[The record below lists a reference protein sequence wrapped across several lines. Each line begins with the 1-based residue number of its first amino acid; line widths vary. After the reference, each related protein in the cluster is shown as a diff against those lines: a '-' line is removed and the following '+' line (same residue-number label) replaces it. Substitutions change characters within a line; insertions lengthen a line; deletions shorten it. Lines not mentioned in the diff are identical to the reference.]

1 MGNDKRKKGART
13 RQRRREQRR
22 AVFFLVLIIIVAV
35 YIIGAVFYSKH
46 FYGKDMVFGIKVSN
60 QTVESLKEKIK
71 EKVGEYQLTVTSR
84 TGDEVITA
92 ADIDLAFD
100 DKGIVDDLK
109 AEQSALLWF
118 TGLFSKGEDID
129 VDVTLDETLLQS
141 KTDSFSFMQDDNMQE
156 PVDAHLEYSDGKF
169 QIIKEDLGTQLDTE
183 RVHTKVSEAVME
195 GESSL
200 DLDAAGCYTEPDIYE
215 DSEEL
220 AAEQTQVNDML
231 DVEIIYDFSDRQE
244 VVNSDLISQWITFG
258 EDFTFELDQ
267 EKVEEYMHELGLKY
281 DTFGLSREFTTSLGE
296 TITLK
301 GGDYGWLIGKTKS
314 AEVLIEKIKAGES
327 GTIEPEYRYTG
338 KCRDTNDIGDTYI
351 EVSIANQRMW
361 CYVDGECIVDTPVVT
376 GNINIEGRAT
386 PSGGVWA
393 IDAKMT
399 DYNLVGEGYNSHVN
413 YWMPFNG
420 NVGVHDATWRDSF
433 GGSIYKTNG
442 SHGCVNTPLSNAKK
456 IYENVSIG
464 TPVVV
469 Y

>member
-1 MGNDKRKKGART
+1 
-13 RQRRREQRR
+13 
-22 AVFFLVLIIIVAV
+22 
-35 YIIGAVFYSKH
+35 
-46 FYGKDMVFGIKVSN
+46 MVFGIKVSN

-71 EKVGEYQLTVTSR
+71 ENVGQYQLTVSSR
-84 TGDEVITA
+84 TGEETLTA
-92 ADIDLAFD
+92 DDIDLAFD
-100 DKGIVDDLK
+100 DQGIVDDLK
-109 AEQSALLWF
+109 ADQSALLWF
-118 TGLFSKGEDID
+118 TGFFSGGEDID
-129 VDVTLDETLLQS
+129 VDVVWDEALLES
-141 KTDSFSFMQDDNMQE
+141 KTDSFSFMQEENMQA
-156 PVDAHLEYSDGKF
+156 PVDAHLEYSDGQF
-169 QIIKEDLGTQLDTE
+169 QVVKEDPGTQLEKDS
-183 RVHTKVSEAVME
+183 VHAKVSEAVRE
-195 GESSL
+195 GHSEL
-200 DLDAAGCYTEPDIYE
+200 DLDEAGCYAKPQICE

-220 AAEQTQVNDML
+220 IKEQSQVNDML

-258 EDFTFELDQ
+258 DDFTFELDQ

-281 DTFGLSREFTTSLGE
+281 DTFGLSREFTTSTGQ
-296 TITLK
+296 TIKLK
-301 GGDYGWLIGKTKS
+301 GGDYGWLIGKTAS
-314 AEVLIEKIKAGES
+314 AEALIEKIKAGES

-338 KCRDTNDIGDTYI
+338 KCRDTNDIGNTYI

-420 NVGVHDATWRDSF
+420 NVGIHDATWRDSF

-442 SHGCVNTPLSNAKK
+442 SHGCVNTPINNAKK